1 VIDVLCHAILF
12 LLYRDRA
19 LEVER
24 GAVGEREPVAR
35 QRAQGIADTEP

>member
-1 VIDVLCHAILF
+1 
-12 LLYRDRA
+12 
-19 LEVER
+19 VER